1 MARGLFKERRLGL
14 PLMRKVG
21 GAMDS
26 SGNGALFTQ
35 PSLTSDI
42 QANALSHPV
51 GLFGFFLWTAGTGIG
66 RLVL

>member
-1 MARGLFKERRLGL
+1 
-14 PLMRKVG
+14 
-21 GAMDS
+21 
-26 SGNGALFTQ
+26 
-35 PSLTSDI
+35 LTSDI